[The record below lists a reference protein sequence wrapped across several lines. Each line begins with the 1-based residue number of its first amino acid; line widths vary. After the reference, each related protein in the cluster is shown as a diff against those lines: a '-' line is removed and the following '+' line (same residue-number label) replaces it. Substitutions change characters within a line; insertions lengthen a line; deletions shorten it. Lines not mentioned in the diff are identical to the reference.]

1 MGLGRLLGN
10 KVSKI
15 LAYGQPIDMRKSFNG
30 LISLAKVELQEDPLS
45 GILFV
50 FINKRRNYLK
60 SIYWD
65 RTGYCLFAKKL
76 ESGRFSFPKEEDK
89 QELSEQLLKLILD
102 GIRLGRTRRIS

>member
-1 MGLGRLLGN
+1 MAIINSEVR
-10 KVSKI
+10 KI

-30 LISLAKVELQEDPLS
+30 LIRLARIELSEDPLS
-45 GILFV
+45 GTLFV

-76 ESGRFSFPKEEDK
+76 ESGRFSFPKEDDK
-89 QELSEQLLKLILD
+89 QELTEQILKLVLD
-102 GIRLGRTRRIS
+102 GIKLGRKSKTC

>member
-1 MGLGRLLGN
+1 MNVLSGSEI
-10 KVSKI
+10 KKI
-15 LAYGQPIDMRKSFNG
+15 LAYGTPIDMRKSFNG
-30 LISLAKVELQEDPLS
+30 LIRLARLELEEDPLS

-76 ESGRFSFPKEEDK
+76 ESGRFNFPKDADK
-89 QELSEQLLKLILD
+89 QELSEQILRLVLD
-102 GIRLGRTRRIS
+102 GIRLGKKK

>member
-1 MGLGRLLGN
+1 MFYKREAER
-10 KVSKI
+10 I
-15 LAYGQPIDMRKSFNG
+15 MAYGVPIDMRKSFDG
-30 LISLAKVELQEDPLS
+30 LIALTKRELGEDPLS

-76 ESGRFSFPKEEDK
+76 ERGRFNFPNTSAK
-89 QELSEQLLKLILD
+89 QELTEQILKLVLD
-102 GIRLGRTRRIS
+102 GIELGKRRKVY